1 MTSLILI
8 FIFIFQSFNFIVYH
22 KVEYQNK
29 ESIIIDCNYSFDET
43 TSGKDIPNSI
53 LNKLALIDVEYFSF
67 DNKLHRGQ
75 VVVNKS
81 VVKDIKEIFEFIKR
95 TKFPIN
101 KVIPISKYNWSDKA
115 SMSDNNTSAFNYRK
129 IKGQTVLSAHSYGL
143 AIDIN
148 PLQNPHIKEKQVNPP
163 NAVYDIKIPGTIV
176 KGSQLV
182 KEFQKYGWIW
192 GGFWKSSKDYQH
204 FEKRCN

>member
-8 FIFIFQSFNFIVYH
+8 FIFIFQSFNFIFYH
-22 KVEYQNK
+22 KVECQNK
-29 ESIIIDCNYSFDET
+29 ESIIIDCNYSFDEA

-53 LNKLALIDVEYFSF
+53 LKKLALIDVEYFSF

-148 PLQNPHIKEKQVNPP
+148 PLQNPHIKGKQVNPP

-182 KEFQKYGWIW
+182 KEFQKYEWIW

-204 FEKRCN
+204 FEKKL